1 MADNGPGLPAG
12 TIDGILDFSARVSSR
27 EAYLVLS
34 VNSFR
39 ERTKTEATDA
49 AWPKWLPSAPTPA
62 HWYGSDELE
71 RLACAYIAYDRELAR
86 DWDAVYDARG
96 HFTEPHT
103 RKIVGLGTL
112 DVRAYPRDIE
122 THMAVAKI
130 SDNYPTRGPEDRFGA
145 VRFIEKE
152 GFLPLLAAVN
162 LAERYDVAIMSTKGM
177 PVVACLHLADE
188 LCGRH
193 HIPLLV
199 LHDFDKSGL
208 SIYSNLAGEAG
219 KYRNFQRYQ
228 YRHEFQTI
236 DLGLRLADV
245 KKYGLDSEVVAYR
258 SDPKPNLARSGATP
272 AEIAFLSSEGPW
284 QKHVGRRVELNA
296 FTSPA
301 FVTWIEAKLTKHGVK
316 KVVPDDKTVEVAY
329 RRAMQIE
336 MVREQLPAI
345 IQASD
350 VAAEQT
356 ALPKNLTRIIR
367 KELKTVP
374 DQAWDQAVAV
384 IAAANCKKRST
395 RKGNSACPKSTT
407 EGDE

>member
-1 MADNGPGLPAG
+1 VADNGPGLPAG

-177 PVVACLHLADE
+177 PVVA
-188 LCGRH
+188 
-193 HIPLLV
+193 
-199 LHDFDKSGL
+199 
-208 SIYSNLAGEAG
+208 
-219 KYRNFQRYQ
+219 
-228 YRHEFQTI
+228 
-236 DLGLRLADV
+236 
-245 KKYGLDSEVVAYR
+245 YR